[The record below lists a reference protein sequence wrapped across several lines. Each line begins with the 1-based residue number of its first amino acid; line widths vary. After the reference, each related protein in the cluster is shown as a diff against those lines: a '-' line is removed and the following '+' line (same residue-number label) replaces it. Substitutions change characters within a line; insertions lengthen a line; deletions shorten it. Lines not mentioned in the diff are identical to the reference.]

1 MDLQTWLR
9 KDIPVDP
16 AVRLTRLVR
25 SRSGRFEDAYEL
37 REKDVLGTGMTG
49 GVIVGKNKHWCASD
63 AFGRVGWWWWFLV
76 EPKRW
81 PGPEC
86 VKNEMFDNKKSSF
99 ISKNGLNTVCHSWV
113 GHIA

>member
-49 GVIVGKNKHWCASD
+49 GVIVGKNKHTGVPQMRWA
-63 AFGRVGWWWWFLV
+63 GRMVMGS
-76 EPKRW
+76 
-81 PGPEC
+81 G
-86 VKNEMFDNKKSSF
+86 
-99 ISKNGLNTVCHSWV
+99 GVCQRRNV
-113 GHIA
+113 